1 MTGHVPIQFTAAMS
15 GPTGPL
21 VSSAVLGGFAGAFA
35 VVPSG
40 PFQKVQSEDSR
51 RDPGTYQDPDQS
63 RARSRWFRAGLD
75 VQA

>member
-1 MTGHVPIQFTAAMS
+1 
-15 GPTGPL
+15 
-21 VSSAVLGGFAGAFA
+21 

-75 VQA
+75 IQA

>member
-51 RDPGTYQDPDQS
+51 HDQGTDPNSDQ
-63 RARSRWFRAGLD
+63 RQTHTRWLRAGLD
-75 VQA
+75 ITA